1 MAKKYLPVAREFEVG
16 VRTTPVAT
24 TKALIYLDKQLS
36 AFNNRLYRQK
46 KIYRAKVSLSTSAVQ
61 TEIPVY
67 ALAPTWWVIN
77 SIKKASDIL
86 DEVMT
91 EEIREMGPDAMGRW
105 YDFRIKHGG
114 SNWEDLD
121 LKASQDGTLT
131 TATPSQLYGE
141 YEYSEIMCADGNT
154 RGFKLYGSTDTSNY
168 NIFDEYDALGN
179 VDLQPGVTNTGGYG
193 DAAPGVDVENMQHL
207 SGDGNAPPYNSSEF
221 PNAMWVRVGCLFRDT
236 NGNQST
242 TTGFFDAPLGIIA
255 LATYDGNTAQQLKVE
270 VAGGNYKGVA
280 AHDL

>member
-77 SIKKASDIL
+77 SIRKASDLL
-86 DEVMT
+86 DDVMK
-91 EEIREMGPDAMGRW
+91 EELREMGEAAMGRW

-114 SNWEDLD
+114 SGWEDLD
-121 LKASQDGTLT
+121 LKASQDGTVS
-131 TATPSQLYGE
+131 TATPNQLFGE
-141 YEYSEIMCADGNT
+141 YEYSEIACADGNT
-154 RGFKLYGSTDTSNY
+154 RGFKLYGATNTSDY
-168 NIFDEYDALGN
+168 NIFDEYDAMGSSTRSP
-179 VDLQPGVTNTGGYG
+179 DPITGGYDQA
-193 DAAPGVDVENMQHL
+193 DAGLLAANIAHL
-207 SGDGNAPPYNSSEF
+207 NGDGNSPPYDVDEF
-221 PNAMWVRVGCLFRDT
+221 PNSMWVRVGTLFRDA
-236 NGNQST
+236 NGNQVT
-242 TTGFFDAPLGIIA
+242 TTGFFDAPLGMIA
-255 LATYDGNTAQQLKVE
+255 LATYDGNVAQQLKVE
-270 VAGGNYKGVA
+270 VASGNYKGVA
-280 AHDL
+280 AHDI